1 MYLVIPSSPS
11 PTLLISPPV
20 SLPSSP
26 PPPTLPPFSSS
37 FSFTLSQYNG
47 QYRCPREVSTIVC
60 VHDVE
65 CLEPDCSG
73 HGSCDLGTCSC
84 DKPWMG
90 PICNVLNC
98 SMANCSGKGKCLD
111 GKRERE
117 GVRER

>member
-1 MYLVIPSSPS
+1 MYYIIYIYNCILLSLHLLLLV
-11 PTLLISPPV
+11 V
-20 SLPSSP
+20 SLPSP
-26 PPPTLPPFSSS
+26 PPLPPFSSFSNSSSSSSSS
-37 FSFTLSQYNG
+37 FYLSQYNG

-84 DKPWMG
+84 DRPWMG

-98 SMANCSGKGKCLD
+98 SMANCSSKGKCLD
-111 GKRERE
+111 GK
-117 GVRER
+117 

>member
-1 MYLVIPSSPS
+1 M
-11 PTLLISPPV
+11 
-20 SLPSSP
+20 
-26 PPPTLPPFSSS
+26 
-37 FSFTLSQYNG
+37 
-47 QYRCPREVSTIVC
+47 STIVC

-84 DKPWMG
+84 DRPWMG